1 MRGKGG
7 MVKARKGSKVTA
19 DSGEAPHYV
28 YNGPRGPWGTSLT
41 RLMTGIKE
49 KMEKTKCNQIDHIVN
64 KNHLFVNKMW

>member
-49 KMEKTKCNQIDHIVN
+49 KMEK
-64 KNHLFVNKMW
+64 NKM